1 MDKFLLVKEYI
12 VANGPALLA
21 IWGGVV
27 AVVTAIV
34 KLTPTTKDDSV
45 WAKILKVLD
54 YFSIADLKIK

>member
-27 AVVTAIV
+27 IVVTAVV
-34 KLTPTTKDDSV
+34 KLTPTTKDDTA